1 MGGGSYDR
9 RTAIHSAKEV
19 KMRRVGSRGM
29 DIILVGRKSVKKGV
43 FQFIK
48 AQKKWGRK
56 EKAKGGQRAG
66 MYDGWQERQR
76 AGGSTSGYQK
86 WPSNRSNIF
95 SLWLLLREGLT

>member
-66 MYDGWQERQR
+66 VAGEAEGRRKLRLPCLWEVQGTSVTFKALQ
-76 AGGSTSGYQK
+76 GGSK
-86 WPSNRSNIF
+86 
-95 SLWLLLREGLT
+95 

>member
-56 EKAKGGQRAG
+56 EKAKGDKGQGCMMGGRRG
-66 MYDGWQERQR
+66 RGQEEVETTLFM
-76 AGGSTSGYQK
+76 GSPGDF
-86 WPSNRSNIF
+86 SNI
-95 SLWLLLREGLT
+95 